1 MKTILFGLL
10 VTQDC
15 TVSLTKSIQITY
27 ITNMAPRDSLAAPED
42 TTVDEGAN
50 SEVNIKD
57 LGICDFNHLSSR
69 MMRMNLAEAQ

>member
-1 MKTILFGLL
+1 
-10 VTQDC
+10 
-15 TVSLTKSIQITY
+15 
-27 ITNMAPRDSLAAPED
+27 MAPRDGLAAPED
-42 TTVDEGAN
+42 KTVDEGAS